1 MVVNT
6 RNRGKRTEQMLI
18 QSNRQYYL
26 QAQAFIIKQNPEV
39 KTLRGANGKIA
50 ETFYAEKSGL
60 DYVGLIPGGQF
71 VTFDAKETAN
81 KSSFPLKNIKRHQV
95 NTTDVVHAF
104 EGVAFMIV
112 HFTSLS
118 RMFLL
123 PAEVLKKAFQESENG
138 GSKSIPL
145 KTFEQEAIEVKSG
158 NGCHIDW
165 LSAMA
170 KLVEKTSGP

>member
-1 MVVNT
+1 MNT

-26 QAQAFIIKQNPEV
+26 QGQAFIIKQNPEV
-39 KTLRGANGKIA
+39 KTLRGSDGRIA

-71 VTFDAKETAN
+71 VTFDAKETAS
-81 KSSFPLKNIKRHQV
+81 KSSFPLKNVKRHQV

-123 PAEVLKKAFQESENG
+123 PAKVLKQAYNESESG
-138 GSKSIPL
+138 GPKSIPL
-145 KTFEQEAIEVKSG
+145 KNFETDAIEVKSG

-165 LSAMA
+165 LPGM
-170 KLVEKTSGP
+170 KELVEKESKS